1 MAGLLSVIM
10 LTLNEEEN
18 LPGALEHLRGWA
30 DEVFVVD
37 SLSTD
42 RTVDIALEAGAK
54 VVQRPFTNFGDQWN
68 FALHCLPISGVWT
81 MKMDPDERLSVPL
94 MQEITEALRSNQEIA
109 AYSMERR
116 LWFMGEPLHAMGEVL
131 RIWRTGSC
139 QFSDVLVNEHP
150 IVEGR
155 IQKLKGIMEHF
166 DSPTLHHWFEKQNQY
181 TTMEAIMRMRKD
193 ALAADAKWWGSA
205 LERRMFLK
213 KIFYRIPFRYSLLWL
228 YEFFYRQAYRDGR
241 MGYSIPGTV
250 IAVGVMVVAAQV
262 DRLLMDWRW
271 THQTILGGS
280 FGLLLAAFVVR
291 FLMVAYSPIETGFQK
306 NGRNLNEA
314 SRLLG
319 HPPWRTLWLVELPLM
334 KSALLAAFLL
344 VFIDALKELPLTL
357 FLRWGNFQTLSTE
370 IYNYAKQMEVAEEAG
385 LYALF
390 LVSVGMIPV
399 FVLEKLLGHQ
409 GER

>member
-241 MGYSIPGTV
+241 MGL
-250 IAVGVMVVAAQV
+250 A
-262 DRLLMDWRW
+262 W
-271 THQTILGGS
+271 THLRVEVMRNVEYKYKEMVKKGTISEIPKAKRGDYDPRILS
-280 FGLLLAAFVVR
+280 SALQA
-291 FLMVAYSPIETGFQK
+291 
-306 NGRNLNEA
+306 EA
-314 SRLLG
+314 MEKDKSRLQG
-319 HPPWRTLWLVELPLM
+319 KRT
-334 KSALLAAFLL
+334 
-344 VFIDALKELPLTL
+344 
-357 FLRWGNFQTLSTE
+357 
-370 IYNYAKQMEVAEEAG
+370 
-385 LYALF
+385 
-390 LVSVGMIPV
+390 
-399 FVLEKLLGHQ
+399 Q
-409 GER
+409 G